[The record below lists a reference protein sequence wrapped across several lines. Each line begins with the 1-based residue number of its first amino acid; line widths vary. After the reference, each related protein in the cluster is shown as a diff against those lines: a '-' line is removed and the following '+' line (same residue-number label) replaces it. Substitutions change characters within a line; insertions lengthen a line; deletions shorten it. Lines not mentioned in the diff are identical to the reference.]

1 MKNLFT
7 IILASFVLFA
17 TTAKAQNNCNP
28 FYTFAEGKK
37 WTTANYNH
45 KDKYEGKQSYEIL
58 EMTESDNKL
67 IAKTLV
73 KSFDKK
79 DKLQMEKEIEFIC
92 EDGVIHIDMS
102 QYLPAETLDAFKNM
116 DVEMKMDPIEVPEK
130 LSVGQQLADGGVHM
144 TVKGP
149 MPMSFDI
156 TIEDRKVTTE
166 EEITVPAGTYNTY
179 KITSTTVIDMMGKRE
194 MRSAEW
200 IAEGVGAVRTESYDK
215 SGDLK
220 YYTVLIEYSK

>member
-7 IILASFVLFA
+7 ILLASFIAFA
-17 TTAKAQNNCNP
+17 LSVKAQSNCNP

-58 EMTESDNKL
+58 ELNESGNKL
-67 IAKTLV
+67 VAKTLV
-73 KSFDKK
+73 KSYDKK
-79 DKLQMEKEIEFIC
+79 DKLQLEKEIEFIC
-92 EDGVIHIDMS
+92 EDGIIHIDMS
-102 QYLPAETLDAFKNM
+102 QYLPAETLDAFKDM
-116 DVEMKMDPIEVPEK
+116 DVEMKMDPIEVPQK
-130 LSVGQQLADGGVHM
+130 LSVGQELADGGVHM
-144 TVKGP
+144 TVNGP

-156 TIEDRKVTTE
+156 KIEDRKVTAE
-166 EEITVPAGTYNTY
+166 ENITVPAGSYNAF

-215 SGDLK
+215 KGELK
-220 YYTVLIEYSK
+220 YYTVLTEYSK